1 MGQIVEFPNVKE
13 SKEKIRRLKKE
24 LEELL
29 LEKDHLQRITCQ
41 NIRTAYTLT
50 FGDLEYKLYK
60 ASCDY
65 LRLRR
70 KKELIQA
77 KKNRQEKINIKAIE
91 RQLDDEFVEYKKKL
105 DEKIAEVNRALKRSA
120 MERLSDD
127 ETKEIKKV
135 YKSIVKRL
143 HPDLHPSL
151 SEPQKELFYRA
162 TEAYEHGDLAA
173 LKLIDAMVD
182 SGETEEA
189 LPSSA
194 ASLEKEVKRLEDLI
208 EGVQKA
214 IEAMKSTPPYTW
226 RIYLEDEEK
235 KAEKL
240 SQLKRDLANFETAI
254 RTQEEAI
261 RDLMRDEA

>member
-1 MGQIVEFPNVKE
+1 M
-13 SKEKIRRLKKE
+13 
-24 LEELL
+24 
-29 LEKDHLQRITCQ
+29 
-41 NIRTAYTLT
+41 
-50 FGDLEYKLYK
+50 EYKLYK

-70 KKELIQA
+70 KKDLIQA
-77 KKNRQEKINIKAIE
+77 KKNRQEKINIEAIE
-91 RQLDDEFVEYKKKL
+91 GQLDDEFVEYKKKL

-120 MERLSDD
+120 MEQLSD
-127 ETKEIKKV
+127 EEAKEIKKL
-135 YKSIVKRL
+135 YKNIVKRL

-151 SEPQKELFYRA
+151 SEAEKELFYRA

-173 LKLIDAMVD
+173 LKLIEAMVD
-182 SGETEEA
+182 SGEAEEA
-189 LPSSA
+189 LPSSV
-194 ASLEKEVKRLEDLI
+194 ASLEKEAERLEDLI

-214 IEAMKSTPPYTW
+214 IEAIKSTPPYTW
-226 RIYLEDEEK
+226 RIYLDDEEK

-261 RDLMRDEA
+261 WELMRHEA

>member
-1 MGQIVEFPNVKE
+1 MGQIVEFPDVKE

-29 LEKDHLQRITCQ
+29 LEKDHLQCVICQ

-70 KKELIQA
+70 KKEL
-77 KKNRQEKINIKAIE
+77 
-91 RQLDDEFVEYKKKL
+91 
-105 DEKIAEVNRALKRSA
+105 
-120 MERLSDD
+120 
-127 ETKEIKKV
+127 
-135 YKSIVKRL
+135 
-143 HPDLHPSL
+143 
-151 SEPQKELFYRA
+151 FYRA

-182 SGETEEA
+182 GGETEEA

-194 ASLEKEVKRLEDLI
+194 ADLEKEVKRLEDLI